1 MYNNKIINM
10 RITSV
15 FLTLLFTLSLFAN
28 NNNDK
33 VRINTLFNFDWKF
46 KAGEVRDAQKPE
58 LNDADWRQLN
68 LPHDFQFDQ
77 PWDKAGGG
85 ARGYKVMGEGWY
97 RKSFKADST
106 WKGKQVVLDFEGIM
120 LTGDVW
126 LNGEKIGGT
135 DYGYLGFEA
144 AITKFLK
151 YDRDNVVAV
160 HASTG
165 QKGNSRWYTG
175 GGLFRDI
182 HLIVKDSIAVARHG
196 VFISTPKVSEKKAEI
211 NVQVEVKG
219 FSGNNKELE
228 IAAVIY
234 DPSGKKVAETK
245 SLAPKKSK
253 KQTDEVLLPVIGII
267 QPQLWSCESPALYS
281 AEITLTLDGKII
293 DKVSEKFGI
302 RSIEFSKEFGLKLNG
317 KKVFL
322 KGIANHHDLGAVG
335 AAAYETAIARQ
346 MDKLKEFGFNHIRTS
361 HNPYS
366 ESFMRIADEKGI
378 LIIDELY
385 DKWSNKD
392 YWAGTKPWTDSWYKH
407 IPEWIKRDRNHPS
420 VIMWSFGNE
429 LQMREDLCGFATSDW
444 GVTTYKILDVLAK
457 RYDPTRKTTVAM
469 FPSRA
474 GAIGKNDADF
484 NVKILPPE
492 LATVTEVA
500 SFNYRWMNY
509 ADYLKHAP
517 DMIIYQSEATTNELL
532 APFYGMDRDKMVG
545 LAYWGAIEYWGE
557 SNGWP
562 KKGWNYS
569 FFNHALEPFPQA
581 YLLKSAFS
589 ETPLVYIGVVDKE
602 SEKIEWNEQTTGTAN
617 VSSHWNRETGKH
629 FNIYT
634 YTNAEE
640 VELLVNGKSIGVQ
653 KNNTDVNN
661 RNMIF
666 WKKVPYLAG
675 KITAIART
683 GGKEVARHQL
693 ETTGK
698 AVALRIETENANWKA
713 DGMSLQYVKVY
724 AVDSKG
730 RKVPT
735 ATGEVNF
742 EVSGQAALI
751 AVDNGD
757 HMSDELSSGTKRQL
771 YKGFAMAIL
780 RAGMNPCEVK
790 IKVSVKGLKSAEQKL
805 LLK

>member
-1 MYNNKIINM
+1 M

-15 FLTLLFTLSLFAN
+15 FLTLLFALSLFAN

-58 LNDADWRQLN
+58 LNDVDWRQLN

-135 DYGYLGFEA
+135 DYGYLGFEVD
-144 AITKFLK
+144 ITKQLR
-151 YDRDNVVAV
+151 YDRENIVAV
-160 HASTG
+160 YASTG

-175 GGLFRDI
+175 GGLFRDV
-182 HLIVKDSIAVARHG
+182 HLIVKNSIAVARHG
-196 VFISTPKVSEKKAEI
+196 VFISTPKVSEKNAEI
-211 NVQVEVKG
+211 NVQVEIKG
-219 FSGNNKELE
+219 FSGREQELE

-253 KQTDEVLLPVIGII
+253 KQSDEVLLPVIGII

-281 AEITLTLDGKII
+281 AEIALTLDGKII

-302 RSIEFSKEFGLKLNG
+302 RSIEFSKEFGFKLNG
-317 KKVFL
+317 KKIFL

-378 LIIDELY
+378 LIVDELY

-407 IPEWIKRDRNHPS
+407 VPEWIKRDRNHPS

-444 GVTTYKILDVLAK
+444 GITTYKILDVLAK

-492 LATVTEVA
+492 LATVTEIA
-500 SFNYRWMNY
+500 SFNYRWLNY

-602 SEKIEWNEQTTGTAN
+602 SEKIEWNEQTTGTAD

-653 KNNTDVNN
+653 KNNTDVNS

-698 AVALRIETENANWKA
+698 AVALRMETENANWKA
-713 DGMSLQYVKVY
+713 DGMDLQYVKVY

-742 EVSGQAALI
+742 EVSGQAKLI

-771 YKGFAMAIL
+771 HKGFAMVIL
-780 RAGMNPCEVK
+780 RAEQNSGEVK
-790 IKVSVKGLKSAEQKL
+790 IKASVKGLKSAEYKL
-805 LLK
+805 QLK